1 MAMHYSGDIVVHVGA
16 NNGQEVMI
24 YENSSILGY
33 HIEAIPKIYE
43 ELNAKCLV
51 TKSQIA
57 ICACLADEPG
67 KEVTFNIASNNA
79 LSSSIFPLGRH
90 KVEYPDI
97 SYTETHLATTTTLD
111 ELIET
116 GAIKQVPD
124 HIVIDT
130 QGAEL
135 LVLMGSIRTL
145 KKGTVKSITVEC
157 SAVPLYEGGAAF
169 RDVFRLLDE
178 LGYYL
183 KTCDFNHHGWCD
195 AIFAHPWW
203 VDKDREL
210 DPKPVGFNIALGA
223 DCTQSSVS
231 PWSASDQEAYQVVE
245 GRKDGVF
252 SFHTA
257 EEMNPWIPI
266 DLKSIFK
273 LNEIIV
279 YNRLHGG
286 NAMTERARS
295 LMLLTSEDGH
305 IWSSLYGPSGLFG
318 GIDGHPLRVSCQEC
332 HARFV
337 KLQLN
342 SDIPLPLHLDTVEIY
357 STESRTKDLI
367 TP

>member
-97 SYTETHLATTTTLD
+97 SYTETHLVTTTTLD

-145 KKGTVKSITVEC
+145 KKE
-157 SAVPLYEGGAAF
+157 
-169 RDVFRLLDE
+169 RLSLSRSNVLQYLCMKAGPPFAMF
-178 LGYYL
+178 LG
-183 KTCDFNHHGWCD
+183 
-195 AIFAHPWW
+195 
-203 VDKDREL
+203 
-210 DPKPVGFNIALGA
+210 
-223 DCTQSSVS
+223 S
-231 PWSASDQEAYQVVE
+231 
-245 GRKDGVF
+245 
-252 SFHTA
+252 
-257 EEMNPWIPI
+257 
-266 DLKSIFK
+266 
-273 LNEIIV
+273 
-279 YNRLHGG
+279 
-286 NAMTERARS
+286 
-295 LMLLTSEDGH
+295 
-305 IWSSLYGPSGLFG
+305 
-318 GIDGHPLRVSCQEC
+318 
-332 HARFV
+332 
-337 KLQLN
+337 
-342 SDIPLPLHLDTVEIY
+342 
-357 STESRTKDLI
+357 
-367 TP
+367 